1 MSFVFVLATTMLAA
15 IAAFAPFVGQA
26 QHKKEVVWSADEKPI
41 ADQIHGLRALPD
53 DVRAGTTKDL
63 ALKIRNLPP
72 TENKLRLAEGL
83 AGLSTEGDF
92 GHDALQEVATT
103 LAETLRERPVH
114 WVQPKADAGASAT
127 RQPASP
133 YVELASLVR
142 YEHVEALPF
151 DNDEGQFRAA
161 MARLEADD
169 HQREHPDFTLK
180 DLSGKS
186 WTFSELRGKV
196 VLVNFWATWCPPCRK
211 EMPDLETRSGG
222 GAQPFILHRPGEV
235 LGLVG
240 ESGSG
245 KSVTSLAIMGL
256 LPPAASRHG
265 RNHFQNG
272 DGAPTHLTSLPA
284 DQLRQLRGSR
294 MAMIFQE
301 PMTALNPVMRVGD
314 QIAEAV
320 LAHHRVSKSEAWRR
334 AVEGMRDVAIPEPE
348 QRARSYP
355 HQLSGG
361 MRQRVMIAMAIVNR
375 PQLLIADEPTT
386 ALDVTI
392 QQQILDLLN
401 ELRHKFGLAMLFI
414 SHDLAVVSHV
424 ADRVA
429 VMYAGNLVELGA
441 KADIFRAPAHPYT
454 QGLLRAI
461 PTLATDRT
469 CRSRPSKARSRPS
482 LAPSF
487 AGCPFEPRCALPRRR
502 LRSRTSAA
510 GRSQPGH
517 WARCPVVNP
526 TQEERGQHEERRDEE
541 GQHEADDSMKH

>member
-1 MSFVFVLATTMLAA
+1 VRPLLDVRDLTIGFPQSR
-15 IAAFAPFVGQA
+15 G
-26 QHKKEVVWSADEKPI
+26 
-41 ADQIHGLRALPD
+41 GRALALAQQAKAAAPVVA
-53 DVRAGTTKDL
+53 VR
-63 ALKIRNLPP
+63 
-72 TENKLRLAEGL
+72 RL
-83 AGLSTEGDF
+83 S
-92 GHDALQEVATT
+92 
-103 LAETLRERPVH
+103 
-114 WVQPKADAGASAT
+114 
-127 RQPASP
+127 
-133 YVELASLVR
+133 
-142 YEHVEALPF
+142 
-151 DNDEGQFRAA
+151 
-161 MARLEADD
+161 
-169 HQREHPDFTLK
+169 
-180 DLSGKS
+180 
-186 WTFSELRGKV
+186 FSI
-196 VLVNFWATWCPPCRK
+196 A
-211 EMPDLETRSGG
+211 
-222 GAQPFILHRPGEV
+222 PGEV

-256 LPPAASRHG
+256 LPPAAIVTG
-265 RNHFQNG
+265 EITFQNG
-272 DGAPTHLTSLPA
+272 DGAATHLTNLPS
-284 DQLRQLRGSR
+284 DQMRELRGSR

-301 PMTALNPVMRVGD
+301 PMTALNPVMRVGE

-320 LAHHRVSKSEAWRR
+320 LAHHRVSKAEAWRQ

-401 ELRHKFGLAMLFI
+401 DLRHKFGLAMLFI

-441 KADIFRAPAHPYT
+441 KAAIFHAPAHPYT

-461 PTLATDRT
+461 PTLATDRAL
-469 CRSRPSKARSRPS
+469 P
-482 LAPSF
+482 LATIEGSVPPI
-487 AGCPFEPRCALPRRR
+487 AQLPPGCPFEPRCPQRVAACAVELPP
-502 LRSRTSAA
+502 LVEVQPEV
-510 GRSQPGH
+510 GPGH

-526 TQEERGQHEERRDEE
+526 TRPHSQP
-541 GQHEADDSMKH
+541 